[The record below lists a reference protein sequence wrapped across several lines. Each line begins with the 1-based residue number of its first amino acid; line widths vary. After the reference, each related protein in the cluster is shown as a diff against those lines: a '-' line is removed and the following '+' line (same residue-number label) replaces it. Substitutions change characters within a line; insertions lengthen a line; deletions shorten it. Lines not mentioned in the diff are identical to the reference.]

1 MRSLLMAA
9 IAGLIVVGAVAA
21 TRTSLPRIA
30 TTSEDP
36 TANADA
42 AVPAFIAQGL
52 GEGLCFTDAFLTSA
66 LGHQP
71 PLKPA

>member
-42 AVPAFIAQGL
+42 AVPADL
-52 GEGLCFTDAFLTSA
+52 GKSIRAYLMAN
-66 LGHQP
+66 P
-71 PLKPA
+71 